1 MLITTMTRKQVV
13 IPLANITCAKAVE
26 GGYIVTDAQGEDHNV
41 DKIAWEIA
49 VEGTP
54 VATTPALQG
63 TYLIN
68 PGDGEADSPKVWKSN
83 VLGWMVCADT
93 AVRPMVLDPEALL
106 SNPWQ
111 VLHPDG
117 RVERSDGRS
126 WDSLDEWLD
135 EVRRLDAAA

>member
-1 MLITTMTRKQVV
+1 MLIETMTRKQV
-13 IPLANITCAKAVE
+13 ILPLANITCAKAVE
-26 GGYIVTDAQGEDHNV
+26 GGFIVTDAQGNDHEV
-41 DKIAWEIA
+41 DKISWEIA

-54 VATTPALQG
+54 TATVAAAPG

-68 PGDGEADSPKVWKSN
+68 PGDGEEDSPKVWKSN

-106 SNPWQ
+106 SSPWQ

-117 RVERSDGRS
+117 RVERSDGRG
-126 WDSLDEWLD
+126 WNSLDDWLD
-135 EVRRLDAAA
+135 EVREEEAS